1 MAELMVTYLLSLI
14 SVMSGWLRDGEV
26 LEGQGSGQASPRS
39 PRFRTPTS
47 GRGERPSPNNAAFRC
62 PQDTM
67 RKAKELFGLC
77 DKENKGFITK
87 RDLQVWPNAWKFVW
101 S

>member
-1 MAELMVTYLLSLI
+1 MVTFSLFA
-14 SVMSGWLRDGEV
+14 VMSGWLGDGEV
-26 LEGQGSGQASPRS
+26 LEAQGSGQASPRS

-47 GRGERPSPNNAAFRC
+47 GRGARPSPDSAAFQS
-62 PQDTM
+62 PQETM

-87 RDLQVWPNAWKFVW
+87 RDLQVCPNALTVLRVN
-101 S
+101 SLVS